1 MYNNDSIGNNNIE
14 RKNIKNEKIDEIYDI
29 IMKEWENNTHEL
41 QSIDYKKKT
50 TIFWKETNI
59 SKSYK
64 ILLENWFINNYL
76 DYEEKIFDL
85 HDLGYSFE
93 QIWKAIENVCKYL
106 DINIQVKLH
115 KNTVKRF
122 IDRIIDKQKI
132 AS

>member
-14 RKNIKNEKIDEIYDI
+14 RKNIKNEKIEEIYDI
-29 IMKEWENNTHEL
+29 IMKECKNKIHEL

-64 ILLENWFINNYL
+64 ILLENWFIANYL
-76 DYEEKIFDL
+76 DYEEKIFNL
-85 HDLGYSFE
+85 HESGYSFE
-93 QIWKAIENVCKYL
+93 QIWKAIENLCENL
-106 DINIQVKLH
+106 DIDLEVKLH

-122 IDRIIDKQKI
+122 IDRIIDEQKI
-132 AS
+132 TI